1 MRWQV
6 PCTKSNKWQVQIQEL
21 ASPKKYLGIS
31 LPINHL
37 SHTLQKWEF
46 CALLGYK
53 WSMVKQIFLLKKKN
67 GGGGGLS
74 LSLSYIYIY
83 IYITLT
89 VPFTHTF
96 GEAHYIYIYIY
107 IYIMLN
113 LLTLLRSI
121 KHNTGHAS
129 YCTRDFHKTRKPASN
144 KYKNG

>member
-1 MRWQV
+1 
-6 PCTKSNKWQVQIQEL
+6 
-21 ASPKKYLGIS
+21 
-31 LPINHL
+31 
-37 SHTLQKWEF
+37 
-46 CALLGYK
+46 
-53 WSMVKQIFLLKKKN
+53 MVYGQANIFIKKKRWWE
-67 GGGGGLS
+67 GGTLS
-74 LSLSYIYIY
+74 LSLIYIY

-96 GEAHYIYIYIY
+96 GEAHYIY

>member
-1 MRWQV
+1 
-6 PCTKSNKWQVQIQEL
+6 
-21 ASPKKYLGIS
+21 
-31 LPINHL
+31 
-37 SHTLQKWEF
+37 
-46 CALLGYK
+46 
-53 WSMVKQIFLLKKKN
+53 MVYGQANIFIKKKKWW
-67 GGGGGLS
+67 GGGLS
-74 LSLSYIYIY
+74 LSLIYIY

-96 GEAHYIYIYIY
+96 GEAHYIY